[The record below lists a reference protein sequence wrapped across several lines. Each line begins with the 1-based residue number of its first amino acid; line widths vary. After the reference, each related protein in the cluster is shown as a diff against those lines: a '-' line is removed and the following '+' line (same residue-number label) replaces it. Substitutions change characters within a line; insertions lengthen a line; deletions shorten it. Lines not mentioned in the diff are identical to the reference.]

1 MLRISKSGKATLDKE
16 VERYR
21 EYIIERAE
29 KYASQDDSV
38 DITERHVIKAANDF
52 QNDMY
57 AESQRRTMRNE
68 NRKQLSF
75 MHLTLVLCVV
85 FLGFNVLLTFND
97 MKGEEQK
104 HTLFI
109 SLFSGVM
116 AVFVMAITM
125 LELYGN
131 NRRRGKDR
139 ENHKQT
145 VLFLNKWNEA
155 ESLLR
160 NLYKKKNHKEAG
172 TIKDLLLFY
181 KDIPLVKEKRI
192 EDSLHSM
199 LIIRNNL
206 VHRSLRGV
214 KNETITRLT
223 DEMNEILEVLRASN

>member
-1 MLRISKSGKATLDKE
+1 MLRITKSGKATLDKE

-29 KYASQDDSV
+29 KYASQDESV
-38 DITERHVIKAANDF
+38 DITERHVIKASNDF

-57 AESQRRTMRNE
+57 AESQRRSVRNE
-68 NRKQLSF
+68 NRKQSYLLLLS
-75 MHLTLVLCVV
+75 MALCIV
-85 FLGFNVLLTFND
+85 FLVFIVFLTFND
-97 MKGEEQK
+97 MKEGAQK
-104 HTLFI
+104 HTTFI
-109 SLFSGVM
+109 SLLSVIM
-116 AVFVMAITM
+116 TVFVLTITM

-131 NRRRGKDR
+131 KGKRGKNQ
-139 ENHKQT
+139 ENHRQSI
-145 VLFLNKWNEA
+145 LFLNKWNEA

-181 KDIPLVKEKRI
+181 KDIPMVKEKGK

-206 VHRSLRGV
+206 VHRSLGGV
-214 KNETITRLT
+214 KVETITRLT
-223 DEMNEILEVLRASN
+223 DEMNEILELLRESN